1 ALVTS
6 LLEMVAPSS
15 VPSIWEGNG
24 AQIYYIPYQFGSIIG
39 PEKLWNDLKAHRF
52 FTDFWSCSIWI
63 AIFYSLGVHIVQRA
77 MANRKAWDLKQPL
90 ILWNAA
96 LSVFSLMGT
105 IRMGE
110 EFFYVIRSRPLLD
123 SISYAVDPHSPA
135 AFWACCFAVSKV
147 FELGDTV
154 FVLLRKKPLIFLHW
168 YHHAVVL
175 VYVCH
180 SASEL
185 VAGGRWFIF
194 MNYGVHTIMY
204 AYYAITAAGIR
215 LPRILSMIITTLQT
229 SQMLVGVAIS
239 FIVLYYKLQGKI
251 MQQSMENLSI
261 CFAIYASFAV
271 LFMNFFHK
279 AYLTKK
285 EKKTKTQ

>member
-1 ALVTS
+1 
-6 LLEMVAPSS
+6 MVVSTAI
-15 VPSIWEGNG
+15 PSIWEAHGST
-24 AQIYYIPYQFGSIIG
+24 IYYIPYQFGSIIG
-39 PEKLWNDLKAHRF
+39 PEKLWNDVKAHRF
-52 FTDFWSCSIWI
+52 FTDYWSHSIWM
-63 AIFYSLGVHIVQRA
+63 AVFYSLGVHIVQKA
-77 MANRKAWDLKQPL
+77 MTNRKAWDMRNPL

-96 LSVFSLMGT
+96 LSIFSLAGT

-110 EFFYVIRSRPLLD
+110 EFFHVIRTRPLLD
-123 SISYAVDPHSPA
+123 SISYSVDPHQPA
-135 AFWACCFAVSKV
+135 AFWAFCFAASKV

-175 VYVCH
+175 VYVWH

-194 MNYGVHTIMY
+194 MNYAVHTIMY

-215 LPRILSMIITTLQT
+215 LPRILSMVITTLQT

-271 LFMNFFHK
+271 LFMNFFNK
-279 AYLTKK
+279 SYLTKK